1 VTILSFTSYEVK
13 LLYVLH
19 GITRTVFNP
28 VCRRIIVEQLQNG
41 TTSQSSEIHSG
52 DPKQV
57 KEAA

>member
-13 LLYVLH
+13 LLHVLH

-28 VCRRIIVEQLQNG
+28 VCRCIVEQLQNG

>member
-1 VTILSFTSYEVK
+1 VK
-13 LLYVLH
+13 LLHVLH

-28 VCRRIIVEQLQNG
+28 VCGCIVEQLQNG
-41 TTSQSSEIHSG
+41 TTSQSGEIHSG